1 MLSFLPQHN
10 TFLDSKSLWDAF
22 GEKCIFLRLC
32 EGYFQQ
38 EGMGSGWCSQV
49 PKPLL
54 LKSVGDVI
62 VKISVHRIETT
73 AKIGSKRAPKVDN
86 CEKGQ
91 KGGHM
96 AE

>member
-1 MLSFLPQHN
+1 MRLCLFDHI
-10 TFLDSKSLWDAF
+10 F
-22 GEKCIFLRLC
+22 GTDC
-32 EGYFQQ
+32 EGYFQP
-38 EGMGSGWCSQV
+38 EEMGSGWCSQV

-73 AKIGSKRAPKVDN
+73 AKIGSKRSPKVDN

-91 KGGHM
+91 KDGHM